1 MREVLVIMVAGAMG
15 SASRYG
21 VSAFAHRMFGDRFA
35 VGTLAVNLLGC
46 LLLGFIIELGTGT
59 ELWSRT
65 TQMALTVGFLGAF
78 TTFSTFGHETVRFIE
93 SGSWGLAV
101 LNVTANV
108 VLGLLGATLGII
120 LGRAIV

>member
-21 VSAFAHRMFGDRFA
+21 VSSLVHRMFGDKFA
-35 VGTLAVNLLGC
+35 VGTLAVNLIGC
-46 LLLGFIIELGTGT
+46 LLLGFIIELGTET
-59 ELWSRT
+59 QLWSRT

-108 VLGLLGATLGII
+108 LLGLLGATAGIM
-120 LGRAIV
+120 LGRAMA